1 MKKYIKEYIT
11 VFLIFIITA
20 WLGIFQP
27 FYALDHMASDMVYQR
42 ASAINKKIKII
53 KIDEKTMSVYG
64 PTTEWSRDL
73 PAQLVE
79 TLCQSE
85 DTKPAVL
92 AFDVMYIGEK
102 DAEGD
107 ARFAKA

>member
-53 KIDEKTMSVYG
+53 KIDEKTTILDNKEVFK
-64 PTTEWSRDL
+64 
-73 PAQLVE
+73 QNKINK
-79 TLCQSE
+79 TLNKINTNE
-85 DTKPAVL
+85 IHFIKT
-92 AFDVMYIGEK
+92 III
-102 DAEGD
+102 
-107 ARFAKA
+107 